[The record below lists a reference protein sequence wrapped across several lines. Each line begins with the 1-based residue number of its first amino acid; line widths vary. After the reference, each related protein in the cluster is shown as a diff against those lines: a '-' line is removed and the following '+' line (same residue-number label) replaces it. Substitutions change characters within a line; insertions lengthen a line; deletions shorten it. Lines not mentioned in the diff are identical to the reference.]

1 MNYYEFSLHLIV
13 DLADKDPQP
22 MKSSLTVSR
31 VKTSLCMSDIHPPTT
46 KPALEKHYE
55 VVSNKFLDFQLF
67 IYNKPTDVT
76 INSDVW
82 CVHVNVIQIV

>member
-1 MNYYEFSLHLIV
+1 
-13 DLADKDPQP
+13 
-22 MKSSLTVSR
+22 
-31 VKTSLCMSDIHPPTT
+31 MSDIHPPTA
-46 KPALEKHYE
+46 KPALEKLYE